1 VKNIVGT
8 GTYAVPSSD
17 AALAAATSGLSTLI
31 GGVAGLTVGNVSA
44 WVTTGTG
51 STPREL
57 NALCSNVQYNGELCP
72 DATETAAMLA
82 AIEAAL
88 IADPNITSVTL
99 QSVNIENV
107 PTGPPI
113 AHASSHEN
121 GGADEISV
129 AGLSGALAD
138 AQTPT
143 SHASSHE
150 NGGADE
156 ISVAG
161 LSGALADA
169 QTPTSHAI
177 GGAEHSS
184 STLAQLNGKVSNATL
199 IDQSYVYSNLW
210 FPPASPGI
218 EDDEFTAGSFNPAY
232 VVHNLGPNAAGA
244 VVGTP
249 NVYDNTFLGGLNIR
263 AVSSPSTRRSWAF
276 FQPPGTN
283 VEIAFCKPFLAAPG
297 SAAPYVF
304 MGRCLFHQDL
314 ALGVGDY
321 SIGIGLFQQNLGV
334 PDVNNYMLLYLNSS
348 GSGTIRAEH
357 KGVFAGA
364 PFAGSTTSN
373 VGGDGQALEYV
384 AIQRLGSNL
393 HAFAGTGA
401 GNWIYMGAAS
411 VAGFSPIF
419 LGVVMR
425 NNGAGNPG
433 VGVMAVD
440 FIRFYPGES
449 NFLF

>member
-1 VKNIVGT
+1 MKNIVGT

-113 AHASSHEN
+113 A
-121 GGADEISV
+121 
-129 AGLSGALAD
+129 
-138 AQTPT
+138 
-143 SHASSHE
+143 HASSHE